1 MGQTEDR
8 NFSRV
13 IKKQTF
19 KIASCDDHAS
29 DGLWVTLTSV
39 NLSQTGILFDSPEK
53 YFVGEEYMIRFT
65 DSDNKLHDERIKIV
79 RVKEI
84 LTDTHYNIAAVFI
97 DSDSEKISSL
107 IQ

>member
-19 KIASCDDHAS
+19 KIASCNDYAS

-39 NLSQTGILFDSPEK
+39 NLSQGGILFDSPEE
-53 YFVGEEYMIRFT
+53 YIVGDEYIIRFT
-65 DSDNKLHDERIKIV
+65 GTDNKLHDERIKII
-79 RVKEI
+79 RTKEI
-84 LTDTHYNIAAVFI
+84 LTKTHYNIAAVFV